1 MPIRG
6 PTPTSK
12 NGCPGGGCKGTVE
25 GTWSSAAWE
34 LSLDETDG
42 CPEIILVGGLAIS
55 AEPADPAESAEVS
68 RVVSFHLGG

>member
-1 MPIRG
+1 
-6 PTPTSK
+6 
-12 NGCPGGGCKGTVE
+12 VE

-55 AEPADPAESAEVS
+55 AEPADPADPAESAEVS